1 MPTDFMT
8 IAQLAEAVKT
18 RPSTIRYWI
27 QVDLLRPVDV
37 GDNKYRLFDRTSVIR
52 AKDIKRLRDER
63 MTIAEIK
70 ERLG

>member
-37 GDNKYRLFDRTSVIR
+37 GENKYRFFDRTSVIR

-63 MTIAEIK
+63 LTITEIK